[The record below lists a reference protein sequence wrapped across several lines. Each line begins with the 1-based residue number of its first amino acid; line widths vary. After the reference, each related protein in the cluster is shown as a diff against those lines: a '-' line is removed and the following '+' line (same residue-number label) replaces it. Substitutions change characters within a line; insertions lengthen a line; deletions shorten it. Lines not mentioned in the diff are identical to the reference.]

1 MIDDAFAVHT
11 APKFFTRWMSLRLLI
26 ISLFVGLLGA
36 AIWQIPNARLDASS
50 DSLTLETDPG
60 LALYRS
66 VSTRYRSGDFFVL
79 AFRAHDGD
87 ALSNASL
94 NTLEALQ
101 EDLAQ
106 IDGVESVMSVLNVP
120 LLQSPPVG
128 LESLSSDAR
137 TLLNAEVDIEMAR
150 AEFHESPVYRDTL
163 LSEDNATTAL
173 LISLPVDTDY
183 YALVDQRNELL
194 GEPESANADGALEIA
209 QAQLLAYRSQQ
220 QDITKERL
228 AQLRSVVAKY
238 ERNADIFI
246 GGVPMIAS
254 DMLDFIRRDIQV
266 FGLAS
271 LALMIAALAL
281 FFRNWRWVAIP
292 LTMSASVVILMS
304 GWLATIDWRLSV
316 ISSNFASLLLIISLA
331 IGIHLSVRFRELRA
345 LSDAPLNDVL
355 WSSLQSMWKPCFYSV
370 LTTLV
375 AFLSLVVSGIRP
387 VIDFGQIMAMG
398 ITLSLILT
406 FALFPLLVALTRPT
420 AEAERTSLTSKVLA
434 SWGQL
439 SLNRGKQIFAVSLL
453 LLVGASYGVTQV
465 KVENRF
471 IDYFAKDTEIYQ
483 GMALID
489 RELGGTTPLEIVVS
503 APDLSESENLGSAES
518 FDGFDDGFGS
528 DPQAETA
535 SSSEKGFAGG
545 FDDEFGGGFDDEFGG
560 GFDDE
565 FGGGS
570 DDEFG
575 GGFDDEFGGGFDD
588 EFGGDATT
596 ASWWFSTSGVN
607 ELRKLHEYIDG
618 LEASGKVMSLVTTI
632 DVAEGLNKG
641 PLDDFTLAF
650 LQTVMPEDI
659 AAQVVRPYWHEA
671 TDEARIEVRVV
682 DSTPGLSRQAYVE
695 DIVAFANQ
703 KAGLAGRVE
712 ATGMLV
718 LYNNMVQSLF
728 SSQIETLGA
737 VFVGIFLMFW
747 LLFRRLGLALVAII
761 PNLLA
766 AVCIVGFMG
775 VAGLPLDFMTIT
787 IAAIV
792 VGIGVDDCIHY
803 VIRYQHELAIDHDKR
818 AALTRAHHTIG
829 SAMSY
834 TSWTVVL
841 GFAVLALSKFTPSVV
856 FGLLTASAMVLAL
869 TGALILLPRLLLLLP
884 LSQLLPAGKQG

>member
-1 MIDDAFAVHT
+1 
-11 APKFFTRWMSLRLLI
+11 
-26 ISLFVGLLGA
+26 
-36 AIWQIPNARLDASS
+36 
-50 DSLTLETDPG
+50 
-60 LALYRS
+60 
-66 VSTRYRSGDFFVL
+66 
-79 AFRAHDGD
+79 
-87 ALSNASL
+87 
-94 NTLEALQ
+94 
-101 EDLAQ
+101 
-106 IDGVESVMSVLNVP
+106 
-120 LLQSPPVG
+120 
-128 LESLSSDAR
+128 
-137 TLLNAEVDIEMAR
+137 
-150 AEFHESPVYRDTL
+150 
-163 LSEDNATTAL
+163 
-173 LISLPVDTDY
+173 
-183 YALVDQRNELL
+183 
-194 GEPESANADGALEIA
+194 
-209 QAQLLAYRSQQ
+209 
-220 QDITKERL
+220 
-228 AQLRSVVAKY
+228 
-238 ERNADIFI
+238 
-246 GGVPMIAS
+246 
-254 DMLDFIRRDIQV
+254 MLDFIRRDIQV

-271 LALMIAALAL
+271 LALMIAALAV

-292 LTMSASVVILMS
+292 LTMSASVVILLS
-304 GWLATIDWRLSV
+304 GWLAAIDWRLSV

-355 WSSLQSMWKPCFYSV
+355 WSTLHSMWKPCFYSV

-398 ITLSLILT
+398 ITLSLLLT
-406 FALFPLLVALTRPT
+406 FALFPLLVAMTKPKV
-420 AEAERTSLTSKVLA
+420 EAERRSLTSTILA

-439 SLNRGKQIFAVSLL
+439 SLNRGTQIFAVSLL

-489 RELGGTTPLEIVVS
+489 RELGGTTPLEIVVR
-503 APDLSESENLGSAES
+503 APDMSESENLDSGGSFGS
-518 FDGFDDGFGS
+518 FDDGFGS
-528 DPQAETA
+528 GSEVESA
-535 SSSEKGFAGG
+535 SDSEEG
-545 FDDEFGGGFDDEFGG
+545 FGGGFDDDFGG
-560 GFDDE
+560 GFDD
-565 FGGGS
+565 
-570 DDEFG
+570 DFG
-575 GGFDDEFGGGFDD
+575 GGFDDDFDS
-588 EFGGDATT
+588 ETAT
-596 ASWWFSTSGVN
+596 ASWWFSMSGVN
-607 ELRKLHEYIDG
+607 ELRKLHEYIDDR
-618 LEASGKVMSLVTTI
+618 EASGKVMSLVTTI

-650 LQTVMPEDI
+650 LQTVMPEDV
-659 AAQVVRPYWHEA
+659 AAQVIRPYWHEA

-682 DSTPGLSRQAYVE
+682 DSTPGLSRQDYVA

-703 KAGLAGRVE
+703 EAGLAGRVE

-766 AVCIVGFMG
+766 AICIVGFMG
-775 VAGLPLDFMTIT
+775 LADLPLDFMTIT

-803 VIRYQHELAIDHDKR
+803 VIRYQHELAIDGDKR

-834 TSWTVVL
+834 TSWTVVI

-884 LSQLLPAGKQG
+884 LSQLLPAGKES

>member
-1 MIDDAFAVHT
+1 MIDDAFAVHK
-11 APKFFTRWMSLRLLI
+11 APKFFSRWMSLKFLI
-26 ISLFVGLLGA
+26 LSLFVGLVGA

-87 ALSNASL
+87 ALSSASL
-94 NTLEALQ
+94 STLEALQ

-194 GEPESANADGALEIA
+194 GQPDSANADALAIA
-209 QAQLLAYRSQQ
+209 QEQLLAYRSQE

-228 AQLRSVVAKY
+228 AELRRVVAKY
-238 ERNADIFI
+238 EGNADIFI

-355 WSSLQSMWKPCFYSV
+355 WSSLHSMWKPCFYSV

-406 FALFPLLVALTRPT
+406 FALFPLLVALTKPK

-489 RELGGTTPLEIVVS
+489 RELGGTTPLEIVVR
-503 APDLSESENLGSAES
+503 APDFSESENQESAENLGG
-518 FDGFDDGFGS
+518 FDGGFDDGFGS
-528 DPQAETA
+528 GTDVESA
-535 SSSEKGFAGG
+535 SNSEEEFGGG
-545 FDDEFGGGFDDEFGG
+545 FDDGFGGGFDGGFGGGFDDEFGG

-565 FGGGS
+565 FS
-570 DDEFG
+570 S
-575 GGFDDEFGGGFDD
+575 
-588 EFGGDATT
+588 DATT
-596 ASWWFSTSGVN
+596 ASWWFSMSGVN
-607 ELRKLHEYIDG
+607 ELRKLHEYIDD

-703 KAGLAGRVE
+703 EAGLAGRVE

-775 VAGLPLDFMTIT
+775 LADLPLDFMTIT

-803 VIRYQHELAIDHDKR
+803 VIRYQHELAIDGDKR

-884 LSQLLPAGKQG
+884 LSQLMPAGKES

>member
-1 MIDDAFAVHT
+1 MIDDAFAVHK
-11 APKFFTRWMSLRLLI
+11 APTFFARWMSLRLLI
-26 ISLFVGLLGA
+26 ITVFVGLVGA
-36 AIWQIPNARLDASS
+36 SLWQIPNARLDASS

-87 ALSNASL
+87 ALSVSSL
-94 NTLEALQ
+94 ATLEALQ
-101 EDLAQ
+101 DDLAQ
-106 IDGVESVMSVLNVP
+106 IEGVESVMSVLNVP

-128 LESLSSDAR
+128 LESLSSEAR

-163 LSEDNATTAL
+163 LSKDNATTAL
-173 LISLPVDTDY
+173 LVSLPVDTDY
-183 YALVDQRNELL
+183 YALVDRRNQLLEQSEL
-194 GEPESANADGALEIA
+194 PDANLALEDA
-209 QAQLLAYRSQQ
+209 QAALLAYRSQE
-220 QDITKERL
+220 QDITKARL
-228 AQLRSVVAKY
+228 AELRSVVAKY
-238 ERNADIFI
+238 DSDADIFI

-271 LALMIAALAL
+271 LALMIAALAV

-345 LSDAPLNDVL
+345 LSDASLNDVL
-355 WSSLQSMWKPCFYSV
+355 WSTLHSMWKPCFYSV

-398 ITLSLILT
+398 ITLSLVLT
-406 FALFPLLVALTRPT
+406 FALFPLLVALSKPK
-420 AEAERTSLTSKVLA
+420 AEVERSSFTSKILA

-439 SLNRGKQIFAVSLL
+439 SLHRGKQIFVVSVLL
-453 LLVGASYGVTQV
+453 LLGASYGVTQV

-503 APDLSESENLGSAES
+503 APRSANDMELPSGGSFDDGFGADSQEYDANSKEYDAGSGGDSAEDGGNGNVAS
-518 FDGFDDGFGS
+518 SEGLDDGFGGGFDDGFG
-528 DPQAETA
+528 
-535 SSSEKGFAGG
+535 GG
-545 FDDEFGGGFDDEFGG
+545 FDDGFDTNGGFDDFGG
-560 GFDDE
+560 E
-565 FGGGS
+565 TS
-570 DDEFG
+570 
-575 GGFDDEFGGGFDD
+575 
-588 EFGGDATT
+588 AT
-596 ASWWFSTSGVN
+596 SWWFSMSGVN
-607 ELRKLHEYIDG
+607 ELRQLHEYIDE

-650 LQTVMPEDI
+650 LKTVMPEDI
-659 AAQVVRPYWHEA
+659 AAQVVRPYWHEE
-671 TDEARIEVRVV
+671 TDEARIEVRIV
-682 DSTPGLSRQAYVE
+682 DSTPGLSRQSYVD
-695 DIVAFANQ
+695 DIVAFANDE
-703 KAGLAGRVE
+703 AGLAGRVE

-737 VFVGIFLMFW
+737 VFVGIFVMFW

-766 AVCIVGFMG
+766 AICIVGFMG
-775 VAGLPLDFMTIT
+775 LAGLPLDFMTIT

-803 VIRYQHELAIDHDKR
+803 VIRYQHELAVDGDKR

-884 LSQLLPAGKQG
+884 ISQLLPAGQKP